1 MPSKYF
7 SILIVPDQTSQVRR
21 ITIPR
26 VYLVAGLL
34 TVLAA
39 VCLLVAGVTH
49 YTVLLADHAE
59 YEKARQQY
67 RAVASQL
74 GTYQDRID
82 RVDERLR
89 HMALMERKLRLMTR
103 LEDPDRNIAIG
114 PILEEGVPDTELG
127 TEPGLTVGN
136 ELDEKSYEFRK
147 LGYKLDRVEK
157 ESKTRELSL
166 EELNA
171 LLEDQRDLLDS
182 TPSVWPTRGFTSS
195 TFGYRVSPFTGR
207 RRMHQGLDIAA
218 PQGTLVNAPADGIVS
233 FTGVRGAYG
242 KLVTVDHGY
251 GVVTRY
257 GHLSEILVKPG
268 QRIKRGDSLAK
279 VGRTGR
285 STGDHLHYEV
295 RLDGV
300 PVNPELYILE

>member
-26 VYLVAGLL
+26 SYLVGGVVSLVLL
-34 TVLAA
+34 
-39 VCLLVAGVTH
+39 VCLAIAGAAH

-114 PILEEGVPDTELG
+114 PILEEGVPESGIDGEQFSI
-127 TEPGLTVGN
+127 GN
-136 ELDEKSYEFRK
+136 EPDDKSYEFRK
-147 LGYKLDRVEK
+147 LGYRLERVEK

-182 TPSVWPTRGFTSS
+182 TPSVWPTRGFVSS
-195 TFGYRVSPFTGR
+195 TFGYRTSPFTNR
-207 RRMHQGLDIAA
+207 RRMHSGLDIAA
-218 PQGTLVNAPADGIVS
+218 PQGTLVTVPADGIVS

-242 KLVTVDHGY
+242 KMISVDHGY

-268 QRIKRGDSLAK
+268 QRLSRGDTVGK

-295 RLDGV
+295 RLDGI
-300 PVNPELYILE
+300 PVNPELYIIE